1 LPPPGGAGAA
11 GDVTVLVSVAVD
23 VTVFGGFGE
32 VVVSVEKTVE
42 RTVVLEIVVET
53 LFVVEVVVRVLTT
66 CFGPAATRKATATP
80 SPSASAETMISAIV
94 RRSGPPPSPP
104 SASTSSSPGVGGV
117 KGVPPVDC

>member
-1 LPPPGGAGAA
+1 M
-11 GDVTVLVSVAVD
+11 LVSVAVD

-80 SPSASAETMISAIV
+80 SPSASAACGRSVRETQDKALPT
-94 RRSGPPPSPP
+94 RLDKQACCAPS
-104 SASTSSSPGVGGV
+104 S
-117 KGVPPVDC
+117 